1 MNLLDNRS
9 YLRIIIINI
18 GIKSG
23 SRQSMQEDKK
33 PSRLNHT
40 LKKRRIESQEL
51 LGEEGELIIEH
62 AGQEY
67 LLRRTRQDKL
77 ILTK

>member
-1 MNLLDNRS
+1 
-9 YLRIIIINI
+9 
-18 GIKSG
+18 
-23 SRQSMQEDKK
+23 MQEDKK

-40 LKKRRIESQEL
+40 LKKRRIESREL
-51 LGEEGELIIEH
+51 LGAEGELIIEH

>member
-1 MNLLDNRS
+1 
-9 YLRIIIINI
+9 
-18 GIKSG
+18 
-23 SRQSMQEDKK
+23 MQKDKK
-33 PSRLNHT
+33 PPQLNPT
-40 LKKRRIESQEL
+40 FIKRRIESQEL
-51 LGEEGELIIEH
+51 LGEEGKLIIEH